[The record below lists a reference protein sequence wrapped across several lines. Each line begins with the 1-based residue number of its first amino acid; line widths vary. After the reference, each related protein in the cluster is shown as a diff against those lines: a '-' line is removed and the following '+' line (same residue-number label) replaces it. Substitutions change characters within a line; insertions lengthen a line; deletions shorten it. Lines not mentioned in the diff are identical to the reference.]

1 MKNNNILGIL
11 NIMKQ
16 IDIKTVNVKTS
27 YWLGRNV
34 RIMEPVA
41 EQLETL
47 RKAVTK
53 DPWFVEYQALA
64 SELAKEDQALASE
77 KAQEKFKDQLTEADN
92 ELKAFLDTETEIKI
106 YKISIDHLDIPSEF
120 IPTMLD
126 FIIDSEG

>member
-1 MKNNNILGIL
+1 
-11 NIMKQ
+11 MKQ
-16 IDIKTVNVKTS
+16 IDIKNVNIKTS

-53 DPWFVEYQALA
+53 DPWFVEYQA
-64 SELAKEDQALASE
+64 SALASE
-77 KAQEKFKDQLTEADN
+77 SSETAQEKFKDQLTEADN

-126 FIIDSEG
+126 FIIDDEG

>member
-16 IDIKTVNVKTS
+16 IDIKNVNAKTS

-34 RIMEPVA
+34 RIMEPVS

-53 DPWFVEYQALA
+53 DPWFVEYQEA
-64 SELAKEDQALASE
+64 AKENQES
-77 KAQEKFKDQLTEADN
+77 AQEKFKEQMTEADD
-92 ELKAFLDTETEIKI
+92 ELKSFLDTETEIKI
-106 YKISIDHLDIPSEF
+106 YKISIDNLDIPSEF
-120 IPTMLD
+120 IPVMLD
-126 FIIDSEG
+126 FITDSQQD